1 MDTPVLLAII
11 STVGVLLT
19 GLASVAVAAIT
30 NRRESKNAADDAAD
44 EASKAMLE
52 AKDERIVLRDEQI
65 KLKEAQLGEC
75 LQKSASV
82 QGELQEA
89 IEELNQAKDERWEC
103 LQKYAA
109 LQAELQAV
117 LEELAQARDELR
129 RLKTD
134 E

>member
-11 STVGVLLT
+11 STAGVLLT
-19 GLASVAVAAIT
+19 GLASIAVAAIT
-30 NRRESKNAADDAAD
+30 NRRESKNAADDAAE

-89 IEELNQAKDERWEC
+89 IEELSRVKEERWEC

-109 LQAELQAV
+109 LQDEARAQS
-117 LEELAQARDELR
+117 EELARVREELR
-129 RLKTD
+129 RLKD